1 MGKGMKAGK
10 KPKTRSNGGSGFG
23 GGNMQKQL
31 AQAQAMQKQMEQMQA
46 ELEEKEFT
54 ATAGGGAISVTA
66 SGAKEIKALTIEKEV
81 VDPDDIEMLQDLI
94 VAAVNEVMRQV
105 DEASESEMSKLT
117 GGLNIP
123 GLM

>member
-10 KPKTRSNGGSGFG
+10 KPKTNKPMGG

-31 AQAQAMQKQMEQMQA
+31 QQAQALQRQMEQMQA

-54 ATAGGGAISVTA
+54 ATAGGGAISVTVN
-66 SGAKEIKALTIEKEV
+66 GKKEILALNIDKEV
-81 VDPDDIEMLQDLI
+81 VDPDDVEMLQDLI
-94 VAAVNEVMRQV
+94 IAAVNEAMRQV
-105 DEASESEMSKLT
+105 EAASESEMGRLT